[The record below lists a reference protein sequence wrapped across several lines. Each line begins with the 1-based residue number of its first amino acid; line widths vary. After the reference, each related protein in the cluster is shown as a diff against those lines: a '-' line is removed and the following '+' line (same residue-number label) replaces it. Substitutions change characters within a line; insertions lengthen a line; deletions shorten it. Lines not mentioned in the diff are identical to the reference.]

1 MDIFDRLKA
10 DLITVGGALR
20 ALRYTTHIAKNPTR
34 VFPQLIEELAEK
46 YGDAPALLSDRESLS
61 YRELGARSNRYAR
74 WALAQGIAK
83 GDTVC
88 LLMPN
93 RPEFL
98 AIWIGITRVG
108 GVVALLNTNLI
119 GKALAHCIN
128 VVTPRHII
136 VDAEMLAGAAIGAAA
151 PHGQRQHQDLAAR
164 RRRRR
169 PAAHRPRDRRLLRRR
184 ARRRRAPRADDR
196 GPRAV
201 HLHLGHDRP
210 AQGRQHQPLPADAGD
225 PRLRRRHEH
234 ARLGPHV
241 RLPAALPHLRR
252 RACDRRAA
260 AQGRLG
266 GDPRALLRA
275 RVLGRRGALGVHAAA
290 IYRRVLPLSREFAAA
305 PEGARAQAAARLR
318 QRPAARRLGRVQ
330 AALPDP
336 ARSSSSTPPPKAT

>member
-1 MDIFDRLKA
+1 MEFIERLKA
-10 DLITVGGALR
+10 DLITLGGSLR

-46 YGDAPALLSDRESLS
+46 YGDAPALLSDRESFS

-108 GVVALLNTNLI
+108 GVVALLNTNLV
-119 GKALAHCIN
+119 GHGARPLHQCGRRPGTSSSTPSCFRRCN
-128 VVTPRHII
+128 RRSRTSRRTPRSGCTATPPPTCRASIARSRACPATPLADNERRALTIEDRALFIYTSGTTGLPKAANINHYRL
-136 VDAEMLAGAAIGAAA
+136 MLATHAFAA
-151 PHGQRQHQDLAAR
+151 
-164 RRRRR
+164 
-169 PAAHRPRDRRLLRRR
+169 
-184 ARRRRAPRADDR
+184 
-196 GPRAV
+196 
-201 HLHLGHDRP
+201 
-210 AQGRQHQPLPADAGD
+210 
-225 PRLRRRHEH
+225 RHEH
-234 ARLGPHV
+234 ARQRPHV

-252 RACDRRAA
+252 RAGDRRAA

-266 GDPRALLRA
+266 GDPRPLLRA

-290 IYRRVLPLSREFAAA
+290 IYRRVLPLPRQLAAA
-305 PEGARAQAAARLR
+305 IRRSASTSCGS
-318 QRPAARRLGRVQ
+318 PAATGCVPTSGRNSSS
-330 AALPDP
+330 ASRFR
-336 ARSSSSTPPPKAT
+336 RSSSSTPPPKAT